1 MTRPS
6 DLQLVPNKYE
16 ILKLDTGQEI
26 IGMTRQVGEVVEITL
41 PMICHL
47 SVTMKGKTLA
57 TFYPYSPLTSDT
69 TIKIPQD
76 MILHRNILNVQMVP
90 LYDNAATSWVK
101 MLENQS
107 IPLANK
113 LSKDDDVTIRNHVDE
128 LIKQLYE
135 DKHMATEEEFLEM
148 MEREYLK
155 SQEEE
160 NDPYKEF
167 KRLTTPKDKKKI
179 H

>member
-6 DLQLVPNKYE
+6 DLIPNKYE
-16 ILKLDTGQEI
+16 ILKLDTGQEV
-26 IGMTRQVGEVVEITL
+26 IGMTRQVGEFVEITL

-69 TIKIPQD
+69 TIRIPQEI
-76 MILHRNILNVQMVP
+76 ILHRNILNVQMVP
-90 LYDNAATSWVK
+90 LYDNAATTWVK

-107 IPLANK
+107 IPLANR

-128 LIKQLYE
+128 LVKQLYE

-155 SQEEE
+155 SQEEDH
-160 NDPYKEF
+160 DPYKEF
-167 KRLTTPKDKKKI
+167 KRLTLPKDKKKI